1 MPNKRIEL
9 AIPVPCQQRWQSM
22 KPKESGRFCDS
33 CQKTV
38 VDFTAMTDQQIG
50 AYFSNQ
56 PKNVCGRFTAG
67 QLNRDVVLAQNIS
80 NSGLKQR
87 WLGLMT
93 AGLLS
98 WSSAPGQSTQVPE
111 QNVLIR
117 ERVTPELPA
126 QNEPREQYETTAAKD
141 STWVIEG
148 KVIAEA
154 DKAPLPGA
162 TIVLNETQQTIMAD
176 ANGLFKLTLP
186 SDQNNK
192 LMLRVSSIGYVTQ
205 EITVNSAQK
214 LSLAISLAE
223 DSVALGQV
231 VVVGTVCASKPSF
244 FKRLKNRLRAS
255 H

>member
-1 MPNKRIEL
+1 
-9 AIPVPCQQRWQSM
+9 M

-38 VDFTAMTDQQIG
+38 VDFTTMTDQQIG

-67 QLNRDVVLAQNIS
+67 QLNRDVVLAQNAS
-80 NSGLKQR
+80 NSVLKQR

-98 WSSAPGQSTQVPE
+98 WSSTQGQSTQLSE
-111 QNVLIR
+111 QSVLIGKR
-117 ERVTPELPA
+117 ITPELSA
-126 QNEPREQYETTAAKD
+126 KSEHIDQHETTVAKD

-148 KVIAEA
+148 KVIAET
-154 DKAPLPGA
+154 DKAPLPGVYI
-162 TIVLNETQQTIMAD
+162 IVKSTQQGTTTD
-176 ANGLFKLTLP
+176 ANGTSKLTLP
-186 SDQNNK
+186 LQDDQFI
-192 LMLRVSSIGYVTQ
+192 LRVMGIGFVSQ
-205 EITVNSAQK
+205 EIEINPARK
-214 LSLAISLAE
+214 LPLAISLAE

-231 VVVGTVCASKPSF
+231 VVTGTVCARKPTF

-255 H
+255 R

>member
-9 AIPVPCQQRWQSM
+9 AIAAPCQQRWQGM

-50 AYFSNQ
+50 AYFSDQ

-67 QLNRDVVLAQNIS
+67 QLNRDVVLAQNTS

-98 WSSAPGQSTQVPE
+98 WSSAPGQTTQLPE
-111 QNVLIR
+111 QNVLIS

-126 QNEPREQYETTAAKD
+126 QDGRIEQHETTAAKD
-141 STWVIEG
+141 SLWVIEG
-148 KVIAEA
+148 KVIAET
-154 DKAPLPGA
+154 DKAALPGVHI
-162 TIVLNETQQTIMAD
+162 IVKGTQQGTTTNE
-176 ANGLFKLTLP
+176 NGIFKLALP
-186 SDQNNK
+186 SPNNQ
-192 LMLRVSSIGYVTQ
+192 LILRIVWIGFLSQ
-205 EITVNSAQK
+205 EIEISPAQK
-214 LSLAISLAE
+214 SPLLISLA
-223 DSVALGQV
+223 DDTTLLGEV
-231 VVVGTVCASKPSF
+231 VCTQKPTF
-244 FKRLKNRLRAS
+244 FQRLKNRLRAS

>member
-9 AIPVPCQQRWQSM
+9 AIPAPCQQRWQDM

-38 VDFTAMTDQQIG
+38 VDFTTMTDQQIG

-56 PKNVCGRFTAG
+56 PKNVCGRFTAS
-67 QLNRDVVLAQNIS
+67 QLNRDVVLTQNS
-80 NSGLKQR
+80 TNSVLKQR

-98 WSSAPGQSTQVPE
+98 WSSTQGQSTQLPE

-117 ERVTPELPA
+117 ERITPELPA
-126 QNEPREQYETTAAKD
+126 QDEFIEQHETTAAKD

-148 KVIAEA
+148 KVIAET
-154 DKAPLPGA
+154 DKSALPGVHI
-162 TIVLNETQQTIMAD
+162 IVKGTQQGTITD
-176 ANGLFKLTLP
+176 ASGIFKLALP
-186 SDQNNK
+186 SHNK
-192 LMLRVSSIGYVTQ
+192 QLILRIVWIGFISQ
-205 EITVNSAQK
+205 EIKINPAQK
-214 LSLAISLAE
+214 SPLAISLAE
-223 DSVALGQV
+223 DDTLLGEVACTRQP
-231 VVVGTVCASKPSF
+231 TF
-244 FKRLKNRLRAS
+244 FQRLKNRLRAS